1 LELLREAKMAKELD
15 ELAHEAEV
23 ILRLAW
29 GLAEK
34 SASDGVVAE
43 AELVEL
49 ERLVRHSLSLP
60 AEYPVDIA

>member
-1 LELLREAKMAKELD
+1 MPKELD
-15 ELAHEAEV
+15 ELAHEAGV

-49 ERLVRHSLSLP
+49 ESLVRSSLSLP